1 MSENIIKPRLVEKS
15 NPKINQSLENIA
27 VPQKVLNISAKAA
40 DSFESGNKTEALK
53 EMDSLVT
60 TVAEDFRA
68 HDAPLPPA
76 VEKTLKNTIHEAV
89 NKAGTKTMEKL
100 FSPDMQKELDAYRKQ
115 VSDIEK
121 TYNFPQDAQNFTMQQ
136 ENYEMIK
143 LC

>member
-1 MSENIIKPRLVEKS
+1 MLCLK
-15 NPKINQSLENIA
+15 
-27 VPQKVLNISAKAA
+27 KVLNISAKAA

-76 VEKTLKNTIHEAV
+76 VEDIKNTIHEAV

-100 FSPDMQKELDAYRKQ
+100 FSPDMQR
-115 VSDIEK
+115 
-121 TYNFPQDAQNFTMQQ
+121 N
-136 ENYEMIK
+136 
-143 LC
+143 